1 MESSSHSHLRH
12 RMALLAALPFALA
25 GFMLAP
31 AAAADQGSS
40 PVTSIDAAEQ
50 ADSSGPGSSAPSE
63 STEADGSGSSEESSS
78 TEEPTSTGESS
89 SSGQSSPD
97 TSTTE
102 PAAPPEAG
110 EQASEGS
117 SDEGSPQVTEP
128 GATAPKAAPN
138 QAAGDRSTRVIGR
151 TQVTI
156 CHRTNSRLNPYNNIT
171 IAEEAVIR
179 RGHSGHTGPIFA
191 PGVEDWGDI
200 IPPVPG
206 LPGGLNWPEGQSVLN
221 DGCEAQPDVGP
232 LPSASIGQAQCVG
245 TTPQIDVTVSNG
257 ADATAPAFFTI
268 LVDGAVVETVG
279 PVAPGDSRTVTLTG
293 DPGGGLEGQ
302 ENQTITV
309 AVRSGGEV
317 IDSRVITVDCPPPP
331 PDVDVTAQLVCVGE
345 VAQGSVTVANN
356 GQQPVTVTATVDGAP
371 AGTPLVVGAGA
382 TESAT
387 ADLSAF
393 EDQTI
398 TVAILVD
405 GNEVATYIATVDC
418 VDPKASPSVS
428 VAGEECPPPST
439 TVTLGNTGDPDSQVV
454 FVILV
459 DGKVVQRSAPIFGGD
474 TTTIVGDLAQFED
487 QTVVVELRANGKVL
501 GSRTIHVNCTTV
513 AGASASTAQP
523 ASTRSGGF
531 PGSSTGSGALPSVGA
546 GFGPSVIALGL
557 GLVVVGA
564 LLIAAGTRRSG
575 SRQA

>member
-12 RMALLAALPFALA
+12 RMALLAVLPLALI
-25 GFMLAP
+25 GFSP
-31 AAAADQGSS
+31 ATAAADEGPS
-40 PVTSIDAAEQ
+40 PDTSINSSEQ
-50 ADSSGPGSSAPSE
+50 DQSSGPGTAPASTPGE
-63 STEADGSGSSEESSS
+63 EAGSTEETTEQSGSGAGSTSNVPVTSGSSGPGDTEPVDDPVV
-78 TEEPTSTGESS
+78 EEPTPQQPVGES
-89 SSGQSSPD
+89 
-97 TSTTE
+97 
-102 PAAPPEAG
+102 
-110 EQASEGS
+110 GS
-117 SDEGSPQVTEP
+117 
-128 GATAPKAAPN
+128 TAPGPGVTAP
-138 QAAGDRSTRVIGR
+138 QAKPGQATPVRARPELK
-151 TQVTI
+151 VTI
-156 CHRTNSRLNPYNNIT
+156 CHRTNSRLNPYNQ
-171 IAEEAVIR
+171 IAVAVSGIIGPA
-179 RGHSGHTGPIFA
+179 GHDTHTGPIFS
-191 PGVEDWGDI
+191 PDVQDWGDI
-200 IPPVPG
+200 IPPIPPR
-206 LPGGLNWPEGQSVLN
+206 LPDGLNWPAGQAVLDN
-221 DGCEAQPDVGP
+221 GCEVKPDVGP

-245 TTPQIDVTVSNG
+245 TTPQIDVTVSNS
-257 ADATAPAFFTI
+257 AAATAPAFFTI
-268 LVDGAVVETVG
+268 LVDGALVETVG

-345 VAQGSVTVANN
+345 VARGSVTVTNN
-356 GQQPVTVTATVDGAP
+356 AQQPVTVTATVDGAP

-382 TESAT
+382 TETAT
-387 ADLSAF
+387 ADLSTF

-405 GNEVATYIATVDC
+405 GNEVATYTATVDC
-418 VDPKASPSVS
+418 VDPKARPSVS

-459 DGKVVQRSAPIFGGD
+459 DGKVVQKTAPLFGGD
-474 TTTIVGDLAQFED
+474 TTTIVGDLSRFED
-487 QTVVVELRANGKVL
+487 QTVVVELRANGEVL

-523 ASTRSGGF
+523 ASTTSGGL
-531 PGSSTGSGALPSVGA
+531 PGSGSGSGVLPSVGA
-546 GFGPSVIALGL
+546 EFGLSVVALGL
-557 GLVVVGA
+557 GLVVAGC
-564 LLIAAGTRRSG
+564 LLIVVGIRRGGSR